1 MNYVIEGDLD
11 FMNELNKLLKDD
23 ENEENICLI
32 TGDVLDK
39 SHVKLECGHRFNY
52 GSIYNEVIYQKASNL
67 DIIKLGLKQIRC
79 PYCRNIQNT
88 LLPHIT
94 GYDERQGVNA
104 PQKYCMMVNKCKYQM
119 KAKICNKGCINEY
132 CSVHE
137 KVIKNKNT
145 KEKTYQEKR
154 CECYTIKGVQCKNI
168 SSIVIKDNKRVCR
181 LHNKKYENLKSKIDK
196 KDDNNAK
203 IELDTMLNL
212 LK

>member
-1 MNYVIEGDLD
+1 MNYVIEDGLD
-11 FMNELNKLLKDD
+11 FMSELNKSLKEDK
-23 ENEENICLI
+23 NEDNICLI
-32 TGDVLDK
+32 TRNILDK

-52 GSIYNEVIYQKASNL
+52 GSIYNEVKYQKATNF
-67 DIIKLGLKQIRC
+67 DIIKLGLKQLRC

-88 LLPHIT
+88 LLPQLT
-94 GYDERQGVNA
+94 GYNERQGVNA

-119 KAKICNKGCINEY
+119 KAKICNKGCMNEY

-154 CECYTIKGVQCKNI
+154 CDCYTIKGSRCKNTGLI
-168 SSIVIKDNKRVCR
+168 IIEDNKKVCR
-181 LHNKKYENLKSKIDK
+181 LHNKKYENLKK
-196 KDDNNAK
+196 KVNEGNNDVK